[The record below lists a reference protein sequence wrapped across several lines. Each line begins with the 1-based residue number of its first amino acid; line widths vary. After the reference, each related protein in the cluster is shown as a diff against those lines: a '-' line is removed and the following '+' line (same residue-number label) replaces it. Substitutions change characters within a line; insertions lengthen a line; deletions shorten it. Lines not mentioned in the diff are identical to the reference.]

1 MLVTMRQESH
11 FLLGAGAASA
21 GNIVRSLSA
30 TSNRSRPSTAKSVAW
45 SDEVEEQQKKEA
57 EEEEEKKKPEGG
69 RVRVIYSILSHSSI
83 LRVIY
88 PIYSHLLQCER
99 HLLNSETH
107 LLSYCVCESSP

>member
-88 PIYSHLLQCER
+88 PIYSHLLQFER

-107 LLSYCVCESSP
+107 LLSYFVCESSP